1 MTLWHEAVVPKEG
14 TKLQSRFRL
23 HGWKGLHRELR
34 EAQMTFL
41 ALNGMKG
48 EEHPRSVRRIPFMQV
63 CIRQIAFGGVFG
75 GTHVFMVELPVDC
88 NNGDLSQWIA
98 LLYSFTD
105 MSSPS
110 DLLTRAVETVVPRD
124 LAERKLK
131 SGKPIRLYLGID
143 PTGAKLHI
151 GHSVPLRKLKSFQ
164 EAGHEVIF
172 LIGSF
177 TATIGDPSGR
187 DQLREPLTLA
197 KVEEN
202 FQTYKNQ
209 AAKILDLSKVKIV
222 YNHEWLGKL
231 KFDEIVKLASNVTVQ
246 QMLDREMFQ
255 RRIAEG
261 KPIGVHE
268 FLYPL
273 MQGYDSVMLDVDC
286 ELGGNDQLFNI
297 LCGRTLQAAYGKR
310 EKFALTT
317 RLIEGTDGRKMSKT
331 YNNCVYLEDEPADMF
346 GKVMSVKDDLM
357 ETYFECC
364 TDVPMEEAKKILGGK
379 PRDAKARLA
388 REIVTLYHGKEAA
401 AKAEESF
408 NRVFKDKGLPEDI
421 PEVKVKKGTA
431 LIDVLVSSKLVS
443 SKSEARRVIEQG
455 GVKMN
460 NKVVQSIE
468 QGIEEGIVQVGKRK
482 FLRIVV

>member
-1 MTLWHEAVVPKEG
+1 MPMA
-14 TKLQSRFRL
+14 
-23 HGWKGLHRELR
+23 
-34 EAQMTFL
+34 A
-41 ALNGMKG
+41 
-48 EEHPRSVRRIPFMQV
+48 
-63 CIRQIAFGGVFG
+63 
-75 GTHVFMVELPVDC
+75 
-88 NNGDLSQWIA
+88 
-98 LLYSFTD
+98 
-105 MSSPS
+105 S

-124 LAERKLK
+124 LAEQKLK

-151 GHSVPLRKLKSFQ
+151 GHSVPLRKLKAFQ

-177 TATIGDPSGR
+177 TAMVGDPTGR
-187 DQLREPLTLA
+187 DAMRVPLT
-197 KVEEN
+197 KEQVEEN
-202 FQTYKNQ
+202 FKSYQRQ
-209 AAKILDLSKVKIV
+209 AAKILDFKKLKVV
-222 YNHEWLGKL
+222 YNHEWLAKMS
-231 KFDEIVKLASNVTVQ
+231 FADIMKLASHFTVQ
-246 QMLDREMFQ
+246 QMLERDMFRQ
-255 RRIAEG
+255 RMTRVVKCKKCQASIPVFKSSDISMEQVKG
-261 KPIGVHE
+261 DHWPFPVTCGSCGFVFTPLKSEILEEEPISPNE

-286 ELGGNDQLFNI
+286 EIGGNDQLFNM
-297 LCGRTLQAAYGKR
+297 LCGRKLQKVFGKR
-310 EKFALTT
+310 EKFVLTT

-346 GKVMSVKDDLM
+346 GKVMSIKDDLM

-364 TDVPMEEAKKILGGK
+364 TDVPMEEAQKILKGS

-408 NRVFKDKGLPEDI
+408 NRVFKDKGLPEDV
-421 PEVKVKKGTA
+421 PEVKAKKGTA

-443 SKSEARRVIEQG
+443 SKSEARRLIEQG

-460 NKVVQSIE
+460 NKVIQSIE

>member
-1 MTLWHEAVVPKEG
+1 MDA
-14 TKLQSRFRL
+14 
-23 HGWKGLHRELR
+23 
-34 EAQMTFL
+34 
-41 ALNGMKG
+41 
-48 EEHPRSVRRIPFMQV
+48 
-63 CIRQIAFGGVFG
+63 
-75 GTHVFMVELPVDC
+75 
-88 NNGDLSQWIA
+88 
-98 LLYSFTD
+98 
-105 MSSPS
+105 S
-110 DLLTRAVETVVPRD
+110 DLLTRAVETVIPRD
-124 LAERKLK
+124 LAEKKLK
-131 SGKPIRLYLGID
+131 SGKPIRFYLGID

-151 GHSVPLRKLKSFQ
+151 GHSVPLRKLKAFQ

-202 FQTYKNQ
+202 FQTYRKQ
-209 AAKILDLSKVKIV
+209 ASKILDFSKVKIV
-222 YNHEWLGKL
+222 YNHEWLGAL
-231 KFDEIVKLASNVTVQ
+231 KFDEIVKLASHVTVQ

-261 KPIGVHE
+261 KSIGVHE

-286 ELGGNDQLFNI
+286 ELGGNDQLFNM

-310 EKFALTT
+310 EKFVLTT

-346 GKVMSVKDDLM
+346 GKVMSIRDDLM
-357 ETYFECC
+357 MTYFECC
-364 TDVPMEEAKKILGGK
+364 TDVAMPEVKKILGEK

-388 REIVTLYHGKEAA
+388 REIVTLYHGDAAA
-401 AKAEESF
+401 AKAEETF

-421 PEVKVKKGTA
+421 PKVKVKKGTT
-431 LIDVLVSSKLVS
+431 LIDVLVTGKLVS

-460 NKVVQSIE
+460 NKVVQSLGE
-468 QGIEEGIVQVGKRK
+468 GIESGILQVGKRK
-482 FLRIVV
+482 FVHVDLS

>member
-1 MTLWHEAVVPKEG
+1 M
-14 TKLQSRFRL
+14 
-23 HGWKGLHRELR
+23 
-34 EAQMTFL
+34 
-41 ALNGMKG
+41 
-48 EEHPRSVRRIPFMQV
+48 
-63 CIRQIAFGGVFG
+63 
-75 GTHVFMVELPVDC
+75 
-88 NNGDLSQWIA
+88 
-98 LLYSFTD
+98 
-105 MSSPS
+105 MSNE
-110 DLLTRAVETVVPRD
+110 LLTRGVETVVPRD
-124 LAERKLK
+124 LAVKKLA

-151 GHSVPLRKLKSFQ
+151 GHSVPLRKLKAFQ

-187 DQLREPLTLA
+187 DQLREPLTLEQ
-197 KVEEN
+197 VEAN
-202 FQTYKNQ
+202 FQTYKKQ
-209 AAKILDLSKVKIV
+209 ASKILDFSKVKIV

-231 KFDEIVKLASNVTVQ
+231 QFNEIVQIASNFTVQ

-310 EKFALTT
+310 EKFVLTT

-346 GKVMSVKDDLM
+346 GKVMSVKDELM
-357 ETYFECC
+357 ATYFECC
-364 TDVPMEEAKKILGGK
+364 TDVPMAEVKKILAGK

-388 REIVTLYHGKEAA
+388 REIVTLYHGAA
-401 AKAEESF
+401 SAASAEESF
-408 NRVFKDKGLPEDI
+408 NHVFKEKGLPEDMT
-421 PEVKVKKGTA
+421 EVKVKKGTP
-431 LIDVLVSSKLVS
+431 LIDVLVSAKLVP

-455 GVKMN
+455 GVKLN
-460 NKVVQSIE
+460 NKIVQSIDHVC
-468 QGIEEGIVQVGKRK
+468 EEGVVQVGKRK
-482 FLRIVV
+482 FARVHIA